1 MDSSNGAQAG
11 REGRDDN
18 SRWQSL
24 IWLIRNRK
32 HPFWNSQI
40 LCRIMLTYLE
50 LQDHNDFR
58 PGCSSGK
65 ESAWKFRRHKRLGF
79 DPLVGKIPR
88 VGNGNPLQYSCLD
101 NPMDRG
107 AWQATVWGGGGV
119 SHGIDPN
126 WATENIHT
134 QRSMRRE
141 LGKAVRRLLQ

>member
-18 SRWQSL
+18 STWQSL

-32 HPFWNSQI
+32 HPLWNSQI

-58 PGCSSGK
+58 PGCFSGK

-79 DPLVGKIPR
+79 DPWVGKIPR

-101 NPMDRG
+101 NPIDRG
-107 AWQATVWGGGGV
+107 AWQATVHGG
-119 SHGIDPN
+119 H
-126 WATENIHT
+126 TELPLTELLNIHT
-134 QRSMRRE
+134 RRSMRRE
-141 LGKAVRRLLQ
+141 LGKAVRRPLQ